1 MVRGDVVSVVESS
14 LGGFNYG
21 STITASCDGQFQDLL
36 SFDAES
42 KIEVAVELQISYAIS
57 R

>member
-21 STITASCDGQFQDLL
+21 STSTESCDGQFQDLR